1 MVFSSV
7 LMSGTAI
14 RKGAL
19 MPVKKKTLK
28 KSKALEAVDSS
39 SDIPMTSNDSST
51 PKKSKLIYIIILV
64 IALGLLFLTNKG
76 LLLAAVVDGRP
87 IFRWELNKV
96 MTSRFGK
103 QTLENIISER
113 LIASE
118 AQKADIRVTQ
128 EEVNAK
134 EEEVT
139 KNLGENVKLED
150 LLKFQGMTKA
160 DFDSQIRL
168 QMTVEKILGKDV
180 SFTEADI
187 DNFIATNR
195 ALLVA
200 TEPAELRKEARQTI
214 MSQKIGEKLQPW
226 FAELKEKAKI
236 LRFL

>member
-1 MVFSSV
+1 
-7 LMSGTAI
+7 
-14 RKGAL
+14 
-19 MPVKKKTLK
+19 MPAKKRILK
-28 KSKALEAVDSS
+28 KSKPSESIDISTDS
-39 SDIPMTSNDSST
+39 TSMNDNLPS
-51 PKKSKLIYIIILV
+51 PKKSKLIYLVILV

-76 LLLAAVVDGRP
+76 LLLAAVVDGKP
-87 IFRWELNKV
+87 IFRWELNRA
-96 MTSRFGK
+96 MMSRFGK

-118 AQKADIRVTQ
+118 AQKAGIRVTQ

-168 QMTVEKILGKDV
+168 QMTVEKVLGKDV
-180 SFTEADI
+180 SLTDADI
-187 DNFIATNR
+187 DNFIATNSS
-195 ALLVA
+195 LLVA
-200 TEPAELRKEARQTI
+200 TDPAKLRDEARQAI
-214 MSQKIGEKLQPW
+214 MSQKTGEKLQPW
-226 FAELKEKAKI
+226 FADLKEKAKI

>member
-1 MVFSSV
+1 
-7 LMSGTAI
+7 
-14 RKGAL
+14 
-19 MPVKKKTLK
+19 MPAKKRILK
-28 KSKALEAVDSS
+28 KSKPSESVDISTDS
-39 SDIPMTSNDSST
+39 TFMNDNLPS
-51 PKKSKLIYIIILV
+51 PKKSKLIYVIILV

-76 LLLAAVVDGRP
+76 LLLAAVVDGKP
-87 IFRWELNKV
+87 IFRWELNRA

-113 LIASE
+113 LIATE
-118 AQKADIRVTQ
+118 AQKAGVRVTQ

-134 EEEVT
+134 EEDVT

-168 QMTVEKILGKDV
+168 QMTVEKVLGKDI
-180 SFTEADI
+180 SLTDSDI
-187 DNFIATNR
+187 DNFIATNSSV
-195 ALLVA
+195 LVA
-200 TEPAELRKEARQTI
+200 TDPAKLRDEARQAI

-226 FAELKEKAKI
+226 FTALKEKAKI

>member
-1 MVFSSV
+1 
-7 LMSGTAI
+7 
-14 RKGAL
+14 
-19 MPVKKKTLK
+19 MPIKKKTLK
-28 KSKALEAVDSS
+28 KSKTLETIDNSYNTS
-39 SDIPMTSNDSST
+39 SDMTSMSGDMSS
-51 PKKSKLIYIIILV
+51 PKKSKRIYLIILV

-76 LLLAAVVDGRP
+76 LLLAAVVDGKP
-87 IFRWELNKV
+87 IFRWELNRA

-113 LIASE
+113 LIATE
-118 AQKADIRVTQ
+118 AQKANVRVTQ

-134 EEEVT
+134 EEDVT

-168 QMTVEKILGKDV
+168 QMTVEKVLGKDI
-180 SFTEADI
+180 SLTDADV
-187 DNFIATNR
+187 DNFIATNSSV
-195 ALLVA
+195 LVA
-200 TEPAELRKEARQTI
+200 TDPAKLREEARQAI

-226 FAELKEKAKI
+226 FADLKEKAKI

>member
-1 MVFSSV
+1 M
-7 LMSGTAI
+7 T
-14 RKGAL
+14 
-19 MPVKKKTLK
+19 VKKRVLK
-28 KSKALEAVDSS
+28 KSKTLGSVDSS
-39 SDIPMTSNDSST
+39 LDVSSDSTSMNNDLSS
-51 PKKSKLIYIIILV
+51 PKKSKLIYVIIFI

-87 IFRWELNKV
+87 IFRWELNKA
-96 MTSRFGK
+96 MNSRFGK

-118 AQKADIRVTQ
+118 AQKANVRVTQ

-134 EEEVT
+134 EQEVT

-168 QMTVEKILGKDV
+168 QMTVEKVLGKDL
-180 SFTEADI
+180 SLTDNDI

-195 ALLVA
+195 ATLVA
-200 TEPAELRKEARQTI
+200 TDPAMLRDEARQAI

-226 FAELKEKAKI
+226 FAALKDKAKI

>member
-1 MVFSSV
+1 MP
-7 LMSGTAI
+7 AKK
-14 RKGAL
+14 RAL
-19 MPVKKKTLK
+19 KKT
-28 KSKALEAVDSS
+28 KSIESVDHSYGISS
-39 SDIPMTSNDSST
+39 STTSLNSEVSS
-51 PKKSKLIYIIILV
+51 PKKSKLIYLVILV

-87 IFRWELNKV
+87 IFRWELNKA

-113 LIASE
+113 LIATE
-118 AQKADIRVTQ
+118 AQKANVRVTQ
-128 EEVNAK
+128 EEVSAR
-134 EEEVT
+134 ELEVT

-168 QMTVEKILGKDV
+168 QMMVEKVLGKDI
-180 SFTEADI
+180 SPTDADI
-187 DNFIATNR
+187 DNFIATNS

-200 TEPAELRKEARQTI
+200 TDPAALRVEARQAI

>member
-1 MVFSSV
+1 
-7 LMSGTAI
+7 
-14 RKGAL
+14 
-19 MPVKKKTLK
+19 MPLKKRTLK
-28 KSKALEAVDSS
+28 KSKSLELVDTSLDIS
-39 SDIPMTSNDSST
+39 SDMTSMNGDVPS
-51 PKKSKLIYIIILV
+51 PKKSKLIYLVILV

-87 IFRWELNKV
+87 IFRWELNKA

-113 LIASE
+113 LIATE
-118 AQKADIRVTQ
+118 AQKANVRVTQ

-134 EEEVT
+134 EEDVT

-168 QMTVEKILGKDV
+168 QMTVEKVLGKDIIL
-180 SFTEADI
+180 TDADI
-187 DNFIATNR
+187 DNFIATNT

-200 TEPAELRKEARQTI
+200 TDPAALRDEARQAI

-226 FAELKEKAKI
+226 FAALKDKAKI